1 MDRLEKKKRNQEFIK
16 TMEKLRAIKIT
27 SYDQLIN
34 YIPDPKSVGG
44 FIDKTVSISKT
55 KPSKK
60 TVYGRGKKLRKTKK
74 KQKKSFYTRREQ
86 KQIKDR
92 VIGDI
97 WTLFATE
104 EEKKEKERN

>member
-1 MDRLEKKKRNQEFIK
+1 
-16 TMEKLRAIKIT
+16 MEKLRAIKIT

-74 KQKKSFYTRREQ
+74 NKRNPF
-86 KQIKDR
+86 IP
-92 VIGDI
+92 
-97 WTLFATE
+97 E
-104 EEKKEKERN
+104 ENKNKLKIE